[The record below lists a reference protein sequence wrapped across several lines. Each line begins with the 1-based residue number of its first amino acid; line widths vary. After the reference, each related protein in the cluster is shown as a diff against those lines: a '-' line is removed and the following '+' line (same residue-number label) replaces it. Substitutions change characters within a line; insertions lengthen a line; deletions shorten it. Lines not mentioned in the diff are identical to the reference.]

1 MIAANIEH
9 SNVEIYKK
17 LNKYFERAF
26 EETKRLMS
34 EDIAD
39 GSYKFDED
47 AFYVNV
53 FTYQTKK
60 EADCCF
66 EKHGK
71 YIDIQVVLDGEEI
84 IGFESE
90 DKLSKTVDELA
101 QKDYMLFSLNK
112 EYDKS
117 KLLLHNGKSDIPLFL
132 TASANPYQLLKDGS
146 LILYLLNLPVLS
158 VIAI

>member
-26 EETKRLMS
+26 EEIKRLMS

-39 GSYKFDED
+39 GSYKFDEN

-117 KLLLHNGKSDIPLFL
+117 KLSRGDFVIFFPDEPHAPGI
-132 TASANPYQLLKDGS
+132 AANDEISTVRKAVFK
-146 LILYLLNLPVLS
+146 IL
-158 VIAI
+158 A

>member
-1 MIAANIEH
+1 MISANIEH

-39 GSYKFDED
+39 GSYKLDGES
-47 AFYVNV
+47 FYVNV

-66 EKHGK
+66 EKHEK

-117 KLLLHNGKSDIPLFL
+117 KLSRGDFVIFFPNEPHAPGIAVNDEISNVRKAVF
-132 TASANPYQLLKDGS
+132 K
-146 LILYLLNLPVLS
+146 IL
-158 VIAI
+158 A